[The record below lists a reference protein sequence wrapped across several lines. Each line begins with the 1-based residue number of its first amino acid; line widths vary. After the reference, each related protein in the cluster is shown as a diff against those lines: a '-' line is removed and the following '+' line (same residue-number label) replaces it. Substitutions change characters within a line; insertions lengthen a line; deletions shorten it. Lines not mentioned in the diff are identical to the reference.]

1 MRQEPDLPVNPS
13 GVARQTSGGADDP
26 VTGDNDGNRI
36 MAHRAA
42 DSLRGHCFPAV
53 QGGDFPG
60 DFSVGRHCSVG
71 NPAEN
76 LPYRLSEFTSRRIKL
91 QLRYPGSFSRKIAIK
106 PFPGPNQHRNAAAV
120 FRLALQGSR
129 KILLALKPDSD
140 KGIAFAASMT
150 LPSGVVWYVT

>member
-1 MRQEPDLPVNPS
+1 
-13 GVARQTSGGADDP
+13 
-26 VTGDNDGNRI
+26 

-140 KGIAFAASMT
+140 KGIALRRKHDPSQRSRMVCHMMHGISSLRNILKEPLTYGAS
-150 LPSGVVWYVT
+150 